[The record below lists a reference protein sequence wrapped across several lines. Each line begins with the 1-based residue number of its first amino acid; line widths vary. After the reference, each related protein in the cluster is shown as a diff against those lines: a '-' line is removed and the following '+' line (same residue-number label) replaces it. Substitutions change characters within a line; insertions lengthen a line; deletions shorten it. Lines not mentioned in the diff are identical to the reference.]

1 MNPILRTPES
11 LDWITLI
18 IFGSLLFVL
27 IAKALY
33 YVRFLNYIVLP
44 FNNKYI
50 FMYNKKERLLNWFH
64 VLFTLFQVINT
75 ALFLFFVF
83 KNLINSG
90 NNQYPFLYP
99 LLLAGSF
106 SFLLAK
112 MALQLTNGFIFGC
125 QSIFSEIIFKKTS
138 YLNYG
143 GILFFLANIL
153 LAYVN
158 ISPNVVIFITI
169 SLFLGINMIG
179 WILVLKNYQNFFAN
193 YFFYFILYL
202 CTLEIAPIVIIGSLL
217 KQCAI

>member
-27 IAKALY
+27 IAKSLY
-33 YVRFLNYIVLP
+33 YVRFLNFIVLP

-64 VLFTLFQVINT
+64 VLLTIFQVINT

-83 KNLINSG
+83 KNLISSG
-90 NNQYPFLYP
+90 TTQYPFLYP
-99 LLLAGSF
+99 LLLLGSF
-106 SFLLAK
+106 LFLLLK
-112 MALQLTNGFIFGC
+112 TALQLTNGFIFES
-125 QSIFSEIIFKKTS
+125 QSVFSEIIFKKIS

-158 ISPNVVIFITI
+158 VSPNLVIFTTI
-169 SLFLGINMIG
+169 FLFLSINVIG
-179 WILVLKNYQNFFAN
+179 WVLVLKNYQNFFAN

-202 CTLEIAPIVIIGSLL
+202 CTLEIAPLVILGSFF
-217 KQCAI
+217 K

>member
-27 IAKALY
+27 IAKSLY
-33 YVRFLNYIVLP
+33 YVRFLNFIVLP

-64 VLFTLFQVINT
+64 VLFTIFQVINT
-75 ALFLFFVF
+75 ALFLFFVL
-83 KNLINSG
+83 KNLISSSTT
-90 NNQYPFLYP
+90 QYPFLYP
-99 LLLAGSF
+99 LLLVGCF
-106 SFLLAK
+106 IFLLLK
-112 MALQLTNGFIFGC
+112 TVLQITNGFIFE
-125 QSIFSEIIFKKTS
+125 SHSVFSEIIFKKTS

-158 ISPNVVIFITI
+158 VSPNLVIFTAIF
-169 SLFLGINMIG
+169 LFLSINVIG

-202 CTLEIAPIVIIGSLL
+202 CTLEIAPLVILGSFF
-217 KQCAI
+217 K

>member
-11 LDWITLI
+11 LDWITLL
-18 IFGSLLFVL
+18 IFGSLIFIL
-27 IAKALY
+27 IAKSLY
-33 YVRFLNYIVLP
+33 YVRFLNFIILP

-64 VLFTLFQVINT
+64 ILFTTFQVINT
-75 ALFLFFVF
+75 SLFLYFAYEHFMRTDGA
-83 KNLINSG
+83 LQSYI
-90 NNQYPFLYP
+90 YPQIFI
-99 LLLAGSF
+99 G
-106 SFLLAK
+106 FLLFLLIK
-112 MALQLTNGFIFGC
+112 MTLQLTNGFIFGS

-143 GILFFLANIL
+143 GILFFLANLL

-158 ISPNVVIFITI
+158 ISPNIVIFTAIFLFI
-169 SLFLGINMIG
+169 SINMIG

-217 KQCAI
+217 K

>member
-11 LDWITLI
+11 LDWITLL
-18 IFGSLLFVL
+18 IFGSLIFIL
-27 IAKALY
+27 IAKSLY
-33 YVRFLNYIVLP
+33 YVRFLNFIVLP

-64 VLFTLFQVINT
+64 ILFTSFQIVNT
-75 ALFLFFVF
+75 SLFLYFTYEHFVHTDGAHRSYLYLLILIGFF
-83 KNLINSG
+83 L
-90 NNQYPFLYP
+90 
-99 LLLAGSF
+99 
-106 SFLLAK
+106 FLLIK
-112 MALQLTNGFIFGC
+112 TVLQLTNGFIFGS

-143 GILFFLANIL
+143 GILFFLANL
-153 LAYVN
+153 LIAYVN
-158 ISPNVVIFITI
+158 ISPNIVIFTAIF
-169 SLFLGINMIG
+169 LFVSINMIG

-217 KQCAI
+217 K

>member
-27 IAKALY
+27 IAKSLY
-33 YVRFLNYIVLP
+33 YVRFLNFVVLP

-64 VLFTLFQVINT
+64 VLLTIFQIINT

-83 KNLINSG
+83 KNLMISG
-90 NNQYPFLYP
+90 NTQYPFLYS
-99 LLLAGSF
+99 LLLLGSF
-106 SFLLAK
+106 LFLLLK
-112 MALQLTNGFIFGC
+112 TVLQLTNEYIFESH
-125 QSIFSEIIFKKTS
+125 SIFSEIIFKKTS

-143 GILFFLANIL
+143 GILFFFANIL

-158 ISPNVVIFITI
+158 VSPNVVIFTAIF
-169 SLFLGINMIG
+169 LFLSINMIG
-179 WILVLKNYQNFFAN
+179 WVLVLKNYQNFFVK

-202 CTLEIAPIVIIGSLL
+202 WTLEIAPLVIMGSLL
-217 KQCAI
+217 K

>member
-27 IAKALY
+27 IAKSLY
-33 YVRFLNYIVLP
+33 YVRFLNFVVLP

-64 VLFTLFQVINT
+64 VLLTIFQVINT

-83 KNLINSG
+83 KNLMISG
-90 NNQYPFLYP
+90 NTPYPFLYS
-99 LLLAGSF
+99 LLLLGSF
-106 SFLLAK
+106 LFLLLK
-112 MALQLTNGFIFGC
+112 TVLQLTNGYIFESH
-125 QSIFSEIIFKKTS
+125 SIFSEIIFKKTS

-143 GILFFLANIL
+143 GILFFFANIL

-158 ISPNVVIFITI
+158 VSPNVVIFTAIF
-169 SLFLGINMIG
+169 LFLSINMIG
-179 WILVLKNYQNFFAN
+179 WVLVLKNYQNFFAN

-202 CTLEIAPIVIIGSLL
+202 CTLEIAPLVIMGSLL
-217 KQCAI
+217 K

>member
-11 LDWITLI
+11 LDWITLL

-27 IAKALY
+27 IAKLLY
-33 YVRFLNYIVLP
+33 YARFLNFMVLP

-64 VLFTLFQVINT
+64 VLFTIFQVINSS
-75 ALFLFFVF
+75 LFLFFVYENF
-83 KNLINSG
+83 IQTNSH
-90 NNQYPFLYP
+90 QYTYVYP
-99 LLLAGSF
+99 LVLIGF
-106 SFLLAK
+106 FLFILVK
-112 MALQLTNGFIFGC
+112 TALQLTNGFIFGS

-158 ISPNVVIFITI
+158 ISPTVVIFTAIF
-169 SLFLGINMIG
+169 LFLGINIIG

-202 CTLEIAPIVIIGSLL
+202 CTLEIAPLVIMGSLL
-217 KQCAI
+217 K

>member
-27 IAKALY
+27 IAKSLY
-33 YVRFLNYIVLP
+33 YVRFLNFVVLP

-64 VLFTLFQVINT
+64 VLLTIFQIINT

-83 KNLINSG
+83 KNLMISG
-90 NNQYPFLYP
+90 NTQYPFLYS
-99 LLLAGSF
+99 LLLLGSF
-106 SFLLAK
+106 LFLLLK
-112 MALQLTNGFIFGC
+112 TVLQLTNEYIFESH
-125 QSIFSEIIFKKTS
+125 SIFSEIIFKKTT

-143 GILFFLANIL
+143 GILFFFANIL

-158 ISPNVVIFITI
+158 VSPNVVIFTAIF
-169 SLFLGINMIG
+169 LFLSINMIG
-179 WILVLKNYQNFFAN
+179 WVLVLKNYQNFFVK

-202 CTLEIAPIVIIGSLL
+202 WTLEIAPLVIMGSLL
-217 KQCAI
+217 K

>member
-11 LDWITLI
+11 LDWITLL

-27 IAKALY
+27 IAKGLY
-33 YVRFLNYIVLP
+33 YVRFLNFMVLP

-64 VLFTLFQVINT
+64 VLFTFFQIINT
-75 ALFLFFVF
+75 SLFLFFVYENF
-83 KNLINSG
+83 IQTNSH
-90 NNQYPFLYP
+90 QYIYVYP
-99 LLLAGSF
+99 LILIGY
-106 SFLLAK
+106 FLFILVK
-112 MALQLTNGFIFGC
+112 TALQLTNGFIFGS

-143 GILFFLANIL
+143 GILLFLANIL

-158 ISPNVVIFITI
+158 ISDAVVIFTAIF
-169 SLFLGINMIG
+169 LFLGVNIIG

-202 CTLEIAPIVIIGSLL
+202 CTLEIAPLVIMGNLL
-217 KQCAI
+217 K

>member
-11 LDWITLI
+11 LDWITLL

-27 IAKALY
+27 IAKRLY
-33 YVRFLNYIVLP
+33 YVRFLNFMVLP

-64 VLFTLFQVINT
+64 VLFSIFQVINT
-75 ALFLFFVF
+75 SLFLFFVHENF
-83 KNLINSG
+83 IQTNSH
-90 NNQYPFLYP
+90 QYPYVYP
-99 LLLAGSF
+99 LVLIGF
-106 SFLLAK
+106 FLFILAK
-112 MALQLTNGFIFGC
+112 TALQLTNGFIFES

-158 ISPNVVIFITI
+158 ISPTIVIFTAIL
-169 SLFLGINMIG
+169 LFLVVNIIG

-202 CTLEIAPIVIIGSLL
+202 CTLEIAPLVIMGSLL
-217 KQCAI
+217 K

>member
-1 MNPILRTPES
+1 MNPILKTPES

-27 IAKALY
+27 IAKGLY

-50 FMYNKKERLLNWFH
+50 FMYNKKERILNWFH
-64 VLFTLFQVINT
+64 VLFTIFQVINT

-83 KNLINSG
+83 KNLINSV

-99 LLLAGSF
+99 LLLIS
-106 SFLLAK
+106 SFLFLLLK
-112 MALQLTNGFIFGC
+112 ITLQLTNGFIFGS

-143 GILFFLANIL
+143 GILFFFANIL

-158 ISPNVVIFITI
+158 ISPNVVIFIAI

-179 WILVLKNYQNFFAN
+179 WMLVLKNYQNFFAN

-217 KQCAI
+217 K

>member
-27 IAKALY
+27 IAKSLY
-33 YVRFLNYIVLP
+33 YVRFLNFVVLP

-64 VLFTLFQVINT
+64 VLLTIFQVINT

-83 KNLINSG
+83 KNLMISG
-90 NNQYPFLYP
+90 NTQYPFLYS
-99 LLLAGSF
+99 LLLLGSF
-106 SFLLAK
+106 LFLLLK
-112 MALQLTNGFIFGC
+112 TVLQLTNGYIFESH
-125 QSIFSEIIFKKTS
+125 SIFSEIIFKKTS

-143 GILFFLANIL
+143 GILFFFANIL

-158 ISPNVVIFITI
+158 VSPNVVIFAAIF
-169 SLFLGINMIG
+169 LFLSINMIG
-179 WILVLKNYQNFFAN
+179 WMLVLKNYQNFFAN

-202 CTLEIAPIVIIGSLL
+202 CTLEIAPLVIIGSLL
-217 KQCAI
+217 K

>member
-27 IAKALY
+27 IAKSLY
-33 YVRFLNYIVLP
+33 YVRFLNFIVLP

-64 VLFTLFQVINT
+64 VLLTIFQVINT

-83 KNLINSG
+83 KNLISSG
-90 NNQYPFLYP
+90 TTQYPFLYP
-99 LLLAGSF
+99 LLLLGSF
-106 SFLLAK
+106 LFLLLK
-112 MALQLTNGFIFGC
+112 TALQLTNGFIFES
-125 QSIFSEIIFKKTS
+125 QSVFSEIIFKKTS

-158 ISPNVVIFITI
+158 VSPNLVIFTTI
-169 SLFLGINMIG
+169 FLFLSINVIG
-179 WILVLKNYQNFFAN
+179 WVLVLKNYQNFFAN

-202 CTLEIAPIVIIGSLL
+202 CTLEIAPLVILGSFF
-217 KQCAI
+217 K